1 MDEFNR
7 YLAEAIRVRR
17 SIQVYRELF
26 DSEESVNV
34 LSSKS
39 LEVSVIIKRALHDEI
54 LLSLAR
60 LFDSEGY
67 NNNKELLEYLSQRN
81 LVLQHQDLLDDKLR
95 GLRDKTSKI
104 WRHISVKDYRNMKL
118 AHNDKTTL
126 FTGTTS
132 IRHNVSFDSAT
143 ELVDT
148 SVKLIL
154 GLMVKSGQCSVKVNL
169 NEVYESEGLKFIEAI
184 KI

>member
-7 YLAEAIRVRR
+7 YLTEAIRVRR
-17 SIQVYRELF
+17 SIQVYREIF
-26 DSEESVNV
+26 DSEESVNI

-39 LEVSVIIKRALHDEI
+39 LEVSVIIKRAMHDEI

-81 LVLQHQDLLDDKLR
+81 LVLKHEGLLDEQLR
-95 GLRDKTSKI
+95 GLRDKTANI
-104 WRHISVKDYRNMKL
+104 WKHICVKEYRNVKL

-132 IRHNVSFDSAT
+132 ISHNVSFDSAT

-148 SVKLIL
+148 SIELIL
-154 GLMVKSGQCSVKVNL
+154 GLMVKSGQCSVKANL
-169 NEVYESEGLKFIEAI
+169 NEIYENVGSKFIEAI

>member
-1 MDEFNR
+1 M
-7 YLAEAIRVRR
+7 
-17 SIQVYRELF
+17 
-26 DSEESVNV
+26 
-34 LSSKS
+34 
-39 LEVSVIIKRALHDEI
+39 
-54 LLSLAR
+54 
-60 LFDSEGY
+60 
-67 NNNKELLEYLSQRN
+67 
-81 LVLQHQDLLDDKLR
+81 
-95 GLRDKTSKI
+95 
-104 WRHISVKDYRNMKL
+104 KDYRNMKL

>member
-60 LFDSEGY
+60 LFDSQGY

-81 LVLQHQDLLDDKLR
+81 LVLQHQD
-95 GLRDKTSKI
+95 
-104 WRHISVKDYRNMKL
+104 
-118 AHNDKTTL
+118 
-126 FTGTTS
+126 
-132 IRHNVSFDSAT
+132 
-143 ELVDT
+143 
-148 SVKLIL
+148 
-154 GLMVKSGQCSVKVNL
+154 
-169 NEVYESEGLKFIEAI
+169 
-184 KI
+184 